1 MPFRL
6 GASRLNFR
14 LFFST
19 SATAYGRRSKTVQDV
34 EARLVKAVELG
45 LIDKTAAF
53 DEDGLFRE
61 ISKILDMK
69 IADENK
75 TLDELFEEHA
85 FYFGFTSL
93 SGEQE
98 EFEKA
103 AFVIDTHRNAAFKH
117 SNGDH
122 FRAADFW
129 KIAKTQ
135 VLFQSHVHA
144 FPARRIE
151 TELQTVFLEQRNRL
165 WHNAGSGSYYSSEH
179 WLKIFEEE
187 QRTCTVFVT
196 YVGGCNVRAP

>member
-1 MPFRL
+1 MEPESVVAEF
-6 GASRLNFR
+6 GNPASCDAVLRARRAQVEENDR
-14 LFFST
+14 K
-19 SATAYGRRSKTVQDV
+19 RSKTVEDI
-34 EARLVKAVELG
+34 EARLVRAVELG
-45 LIDKTAAF
+45 LINRTAAF
-53 DEDGLFRE
+53 EEDGLVQE

-69 IADENK
+69 IANENK

-85 FYFGFTSL
+85 IYFGFTSL

-151 TELQTVFLEQRNRL
+151 TELQTVFLNQRNRL
-165 WHNAGSGSYYSSEH
+165 WHNAGSGSYYSSE
-179 WLKIFEEE
+179 
-187 QRTCTVFVT
+187 R
-196 YVGGCNVRAP
+196 